1 MDILVKGKAYGKVK
15 NIRGYSY
22 NNGEVDFLDSV
33 DLSLRQI
40 ELLKEKNPDK
50 VNYLDFQ
57 SLLIND
63 PVFKAEVLKLI
74 SLGNDSVFSVTCVLD
89 GFIKPLMESNDE
101 YLKERALDIEDV
113 KNRVLNNLSSNE
125 LMVLDDKCVIVVD
138 ELHPSFLIE
147 NRNNILGV
155 ISRKGGSTSH
165 SAILCRE
172 FNIVYVVSD
181 INLDDGDYV
190 LIDDDIIVNPPY
202 SIENNMLVNDY
213 EIIKHDGYGFYANV
227 FDNSN
232 LDKVSKYFDGIGL
245 YRTEFVLMKG
255 LDQVKTY
262 KEALN
267 KVGNIIFRTF
277 DVGDDKNIS
286 YIKTDKKG
294 VCNYFDNLEV
304 FMGQI
309 KAFKEARVKYIMFP
323 MIRSKKE
330 FNELKQMIDFDARVG
345 MMLET
350 KEALE
355 NINDFYDVDFISIG
369 TNDLVYELYGIDRL
383 NQVDDLKYL
392 DDLITKLKT
401 VVDFCNKHNIK
412 LSLCGEIAGVEDISY
427 RLFKIG
433 IKNLSVSVNKFDVLV
448 NAYKKMI
455 VG

>member
-15 NIRGYSY
+15 NIRGYNY
-22 NNGEVDFLDSV
+22 NSDGCFLDAI
-33 DLSLRQI
+33 DLSLKQI
-40 ELLKEKNPDK
+40 EMLKEKNPDK
-50 VNYLDFQ
+50 VNYLDVQ

-125 LMVLDDKCVIVVD
+125 LMVLDDKFVIVVD

-165 SAILCRE
+165 SAILCKE

-190 LIDDDIIVNPPY
+190 LIDDDIVVNPSY
-202 SIENNMLVNDY
+202 SIENNKVINDS

-232 LDKVSKYFDGIGL
+232 LDKVSKYFDGVGL

-304 FMGQI
+304 FLGQI
-309 KAFKEARVKYIMFP
+309 RAFKEARVKYIMFP

-392 DDLITKLKT
+392 DDLLIKLKT